1 MLVNKCI
8 EGCSSAKLI
17 EETLPVE
24 SNDKKI
30 YHIALTSGKVN
41 DYEEE
46 IKNFILQ
53 NNDVDGIILDCTAEG
68 PEELRIK
75 KLLALLEQAGYSKDK
90 IFYID
95 SGLNY
100 FDFCNHGIVPNWIAA
115 SCHYLPELQSIN
127 PVETRTI
134 LFLALARLAKY
145 QRLQFIIKMI
155 QNGLDKESILS
166 CGSGD
171 EEITVSEVFK
181 DVPVEIRHLFPII
194 PNGTKISRHEGS
206 TGIDP
211 IFKKCLINI
220 VLESNY
226 ENNLFDI
233 SGPPSHCWDRLFYTE
248 KTDKCF
254 YMEQMPIF
262 LAKTGYVAEL
272 RRLGFDLFDDIID
285 HSYDNEIN
293 PYIRIDSVISE
304 CKRLHEIGISN
315 LLTTYNISE
324 RLARNKL
331 LPIKIRE
338 QYYTEFKYKL
348 IQWAL
353 QLV

>member
-8 EGCSSAKLI
+8 EGCSSANVI
-17 EETLPVE
+17 EETLPIE
-24 SNDKKI
+24 TNDKKI
-30 YHIALTSGKVN
+30 YHIALTSGHVR
-41 DYEEE
+41 DYEKE
-46 IKNFILQ
+46 IKNFIQ
-53 NNDVDGIILDCTAEG
+53 QDNSVNGIILDCSVEA

-75 KLLALLEQAGYSKDK
+75 KLLSLLDDAGYSRDK

-95 SGLNY
+95 SGLDY
-100 FDFCNHGIVPNWIAA
+100 FDFCNHGITPSWIAA
-115 SCHYLPELQSIN
+115 SCHHLPELRSTN

-145 QRLQFIIKMI
+145 QRLEFITKMV

-166 CGSGD
+166 CGSS
-171 EEITVSEVFK
+171 EEGTTSEVFK
-181 DVPVEIRHLFPII
+181 NVPVEIRHLFPII
-194 PNGTKISRHEGS
+194 PNGRKISRHEGS

-226 ENNLFDI
+226 ENNVFDI
-233 SGPPSHCWDRLFYTE
+233 NGPPSHCWDRLFYTE

-254 YMEQMPIF
+254 YMEQIPLF

-285 HSYDNEIN
+285 HSYDNEID
-293 PYIRIDSVISE
+293 PYIRINSLISE
-304 CKRLHEIGISN
+304 CKRLREIGISK
-315 LLTTYNISE
+315 LSTTYNISE
-324 RLARNKL
+324 RLAHNKL
-331 LPIKIRE
+331 LPNSIKE
-338 QYYTEFKYKL
+338 HYSAEFKNKL

-353 QLV
+353 TI